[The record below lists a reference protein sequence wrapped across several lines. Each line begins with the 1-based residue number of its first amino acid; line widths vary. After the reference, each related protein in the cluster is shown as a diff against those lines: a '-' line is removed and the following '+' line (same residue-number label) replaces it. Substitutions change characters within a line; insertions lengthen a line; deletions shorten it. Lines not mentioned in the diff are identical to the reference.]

1 MVRGPKRRR
10 SLRLQGYDYSQ
21 PGAYFVTICTR
32 NRLPIFGRV
41 DQGRMLLNNC
51 GKIATRKWERLHE
64 RFPEIEIDE
73 FIVMPDHMH
82 GIIVIPDP
90 AVGAIHAGNN
100 SVGENHAGAIH
111 AGANPIGA
119 SPVGA
124 NHDLPIHELPRLARR
139 RMTLPMVIGFYK
151 MNTAKAINI
160 VNDTRG
166 TPVWQRNYY
175 EHIIRNEDAL
185 NRIRRYIQENPIK
198 WPVDPENRNR
208 ASE

>member
-1 MVRGPKRRR
+1 
-10 SLRLQGYDYSQ
+10 
-21 PGAYFVTICTR
+21 
-32 NRLPIFGRV
+32 
-41 DQGRMLLNNC
+41 MLLNNC
-51 GKIATRKWERLHE
+51 GKIATRKWKRLDE

-82 GIIVIPDP
+82 GIVIISD
-90 AVGAIHAGNN
+90 VGAIHAG
-100 SVGENHAGAIH
+100 A
-111 AGANPIGA
+111 
-119 SPVGA
+119 
-124 NHDLPIHELPRLARR
+124 IHELPRQRDPKYKNATQQDALERNSPIARR

-160 VNDTRG
+160 ANDSRG
-166 TPVWQRNYY
+166 KPVWQRNYY

-208 ASE
+208 ASQ

>member
-10 SLRLQGYDYSQ
+10 SLRLPGYNYSQ
-21 PGAYFVTICTR
+21 PGAYFVTICTQ

-51 GKIATRKWERLHE
+51 GIIATRKWERLDE

-82 GIIVIPDP
+82 GIVIISD
-90 AVGAIHAGNN
+90 VGAT
-100 SVGENHAGAIH
+100 
-111 AGANPIGA
+111 
-119 SPVGA
+119 PVGA

-160 VNDTRG
+160 ANDTRG
-166 TPVWQRNYY
+166 THVWQRNYY
-175 EHIIRNEDAL
+175 EHIIRNQDSL
-185 NRIRRYIQENPIK
+185 NRIRRYIQENPIHLL
-198 WPVDPENRNR
+198 PARR
-208 ASE
+208 Q

>member
-10 SLRLQGYDYSQ
+10 SLRLRGYDYSQ
-21 PGAYFVTICTR
+21 PGAYFVTICTQ

-90 AVGAIHAGNN
+90 AGVVGANHAGAN
-100 SVGENHAGAIH
+100 SVGANHAGAIH
-111 AGANPIGA
+111 AGA
-119 SPVGA
+119 
-124 NHDLPIHELPRLARR
+124 IHELPRR

-160 VNDTRG
+160 ANDTRG

-175 EHIIRNEDAL
+175 EHIIRNQDSL
-185 NRIRRYIQENPIK
+185 IRIRRYIQENPIHLI
-198 WPVDPENRNR
+198 PAREQ
-208 ASE
+208 

>member
-1 MVRGPKRRR
+1 MVRGSKRRR
-10 SLRLQGYDYSQ
+10 SLRLRGYDYSQ

-32 NRLPIFGRV
+32 NRLPIFGRI

-51 GKIATRKWERLHE
+51 GKIATRKWEQLDK

-90 AVGAIHAGNN
+90 TGVWA
-100 SVGENHAGAIH
+100 
-111 AGANPIGA
+111 
-119 SPVGA
+119 
-124 NHDLPIHELPRLARR
+124 IHELPRQREKNSPIARR

-160 VNDTRG
+160 ANNTRG
-166 TPVWQRNYY
+166 THVWQRNYY
-175 EHIIRNEDAL
+175 EHIIRNEDSL
-185 NRIRRYIQENPIK
+185 NRIRHYIQENPIN
-198 WPVDPENRNR
+198 WPIDPENLNC
-208 ASE
+208 SIQS

>member
-10 SLRLQGYDYSQ
+10 SLRLPGYDYSQ
-21 PGAYFVTICTR
+21 PGAYFITICTR
-32 NRLPIFGRV
+32 NRLSIFGRV
-41 DQGRMLLNNC
+41 DQGKMQLNKN
-51 GKIATRKWERLHE
+51 GIIATRKWEQLDE

-82 GIIVIPDP
+82 GIVIISD
-90 AVGAIHAGNN
+90 VGAIHAG
-100 SVGENHAGAIH
+100 A
-111 AGANPIGA
+111 
-119 SPVGA
+119 
-124 NHDLPIHELPRLARR
+124 IHELPRQRDPKYKNATQQDALEKNSPIARR

-160 VNDTRG
+160 ANDTRG

-175 EHIIRNEDAL
+175 EHIIRNEDSL

-198 WPVDPENRNR
+198 WSIDPENLSREN
-208 ASE
+208 E

>member
-10 SLRLQGYDYSQ
+10 SLRLRGYDYSQ
-21 PGAYFVTICTR
+21 RGAYFVTICTR

-51 GKIATRKWERLHE
+51 GKIATRKWEQLDK
-64 RFPEIEIDE
+64 RFPEIEIDV

-82 GIIVIPDP
+82 GIVIISDVVR
-90 AVGAIHAGNN
+90 A
-100 SVGENHAGAIH
+100 NHAGAIH
-111 AGANPIGA
+111 
-119 SPVGA
+119 
-124 NHDLPIHELPRLARR
+124 ELPRQEKNSPIARR

-160 VNDTRG
+160 ANDTRC

-175 EHIIRNEDAL
+175 EHIIRNQDSL
-185 NRIRRYIQENPIK
+185 NSIRRYIQENPNRWSI
-198 WPVDPENRNR
+198 DPENLNR
-208 ASE
+208 ANQ

>member
-32 NRLPIFGRV
+32 NRLSIFGRV
-41 DQGRMLLNNC
+41 DQGKMQLNKN
-51 GKIATRKWERLHE
+51 GIIATRKWEQLDE

-82 GIIVIPDP
+82 GIVIISD
-90 AVGAIHAGNN
+90 VGAIH
-100 SVGENHAGAIH
+100 E
-111 AGANPIGA
+111 
-119 SPVGA
+119 
-124 NHDLPIHELPRLARR
+124 LPQHELPRQREKNSPIARR

-160 VNDTRG
+160 ANDTRG
-166 TPVWQRNYY
+166 THVWQRNYY
-175 EHIIRNEDAL
+175 EHIIRNEDSL
-185 NRIRRYIQENPIK
+185 NRIRRYIQKNPIK
-198 WPVDPENRNR
+198 WSIEPENLSR
-208 ASE
+208 ANE

>member
-10 SLRLQGYDYSQ
+10 SLRLRGYDYSQ

-32 NRLPIFGRV
+32 NRLPLFGRV
-41 DQGRMLLNNC
+41 DQGRMLLNIC
-51 GKIATRKWERLHE
+51 GKIATKKWEQLDQ

-73 FIVMPDHMH
+73 FIIMPDHMH
-82 GIIVIPDP
+82 GIVIISDVVR
-90 AVGAIHAGNN
+90 A
-100 SVGENHAGAIH
+100 NHAGAIH
-111 AGANPIGA
+111 EPRQQDEIETNSPI
-119 SPVGA
+119 
-124 NHDLPIHELPRLARR
+124 ARR

-151 MNTAKAINI
+151 MNTAKVINI
-160 VNDTRG
+160 ANDTRG

-198 WPVDPENRNR
+198 WPTDLENLNR
-208 ASE
+208 TNLG

>member
-1 MVRGPKRRR
+1 MVRGSKRRR
-10 SLRLQGYDYSQ
+10 SLRLRGYDYSQ

-51 GKIATRKWERLHE
+51 GKIATRKWEQLDK

-90 AVGAIHAGNN
+90 TVVVEA
-100 SVGENHAGAIH
+100 
-111 AGANPIGA
+111 
-119 SPVGA
+119 
-124 NHDLPIHELPRLARR
+124 IHELPIHDLPQHELPRQREKNSPISRR

-160 VNDTRG
+160 ANNTRG
-166 TPVWQRNYY
+166 THVWQRNYY
-175 EHIIRNEDAL
+175 EHIIRNQDSL
-185 NRIRRYIQENPIK
+185 NRIRHYILENPTH
-198 WPVDPENRNR
+198 PLSVRR
-208 ASE
+208 R